1 MSDGVQETFHLTREP
16 FGKDVPDELIWMD
29 QGRQHALDLLVDTVT
44 HRRHALVLGEPGAG
58 KTTVLRALKSKLSP
72 AHFRLHYTAHVTLGR
87 RDFYRQLCFA
97 IGIEPKSTPAAMFEG
112 IQRMCTQNTQDHRV
126 HSVFVLD
133 EAQLMPDVTLGHL
146 HVLTNFAWDSQPL
159 LSFVFVGLVELHDRL
174 RMSMHRSLLTRIHTK
189 VEITPGD
196 PSMTKSYIQKRL
208 ADAGARDELFTADA
222 LGVIHE
228 ETGGLLRT
236 VDVLAGAALRLAAR
250 DDKPRVDREIV
261 RRALHHTPL
270 I

>member
-1 MSDGVQETFHLTREP
+1 MSDGVQETFGLSCGP
-16 FGKDVPDELIWMD
+16 FGKDVPDELIWMG
-29 QGRQHALDLLVDTVT
+29 QGRQEALDRLVDTVT

-58 KTTVLRALKSKLSP
+58 KTTVMRALKARLSP

-97 IGIEPKSTPAAMFEG
+97 IGIEPKTTPAAMFEG
-112 IQRMCTQNTQDHRV
+112 IQRMCFQNAHEHRV
-126 HSVFVLD
+126 HSVIVLD

-159 LSFVFVGLVELHDRL
+159 LSLVFVGLVELHDRL
-174 RMSMHRSLLTRIHTK
+174 RLSMHRSLLTRIHTK

-196 PSMTKSYIQKRL
+196 PSMTASYVRKRL
-208 ADAGARDELFTADA
+208 ADAGARDELFTGDA
-222 LGVIHE
+222 LAVLHE
-228 ETGGLLRT
+228 ETGGLLRS
-236 VDVLAGAALRLAAR
+236 VDVLAAAALRLAVQ
-250 DDKPRVDREIV
+250 DDKRRVDRDLV

-270 I
+270 V